1 MLDSLTMS
9 PMEKELRIYTRVY
22 CNKDDYE
29 VAMEMVGELVVAR
42 DGAALCALGSVN
54 PNEKY

>member
-1 MLDSLTMS
+1 
-9 PMEKELRIYTRVY
+9 MEKELRIYTRVY